1 MRVRILIVL
10 LLVAASALAYQF
22 SPFRSRQVDR
32 VVINKSTRTLTTFH
46 GNRKLKTYH
55 VELGRNPVGAK
66 TEEGDLKT
74 PEGIYAIDGHKAD
87 SDYHLA
93 LHISYPSTA
102 DRAQA
107 EARGLTPG
115 EDVEI
120 HGWPNDFQSS
130 GWQPST
136 DWTAGCAA
144 VSNAEIEELYRLV
157 PDGTVV
163 EIRP

>member
-1 MRVRILIVL
+1 MRARIIIVF
-10 LLVAASALAYQF
+10 LVIAASALAYRF
-22 SPFRSRQVDR
+22 WPFGGRQVDR
-32 VVINKSTRTLTTFH
+32 IVINKSTRTLTTFH

-55 VELGRNPVGAK
+55 VELGRNPVGPK

-74 PEGIYAIDGHKAD
+74 PEGIYTIDGHKAE

-107 EARGLTPG
+107 EAHSVTPG

-120 HGWPNDFQSS
+120 HGWPNDFQST
-130 GWQPST
+130 GWQPSS

-144 VSNAEIEELYRLV
+144 VSNSEIEELFRLV

>member
-1 MRVRILIVL
+1 MRARILIAL
-10 LLVAASALAYQF
+10 LVVAASALAYQF
-22 SPFRSRQVDR
+22 LPFRSRQVDR
-32 VVINKSTRTLTTFH
+32 IVINKSTRTLITFH

-55 VELGRNPVGAK
+55 VELGHNPVGAK

-74 PEGIYAIDGHKAD
+74 PEGVYTIDGHKAN

-107 EARGLTPG
+107 EARSVPPG
-115 EDVEI
+115 EDIEI
-120 HGWPNDFQSS
+120 HGWPNGFQST
-130 GWQPST
+130 GWQPSA

-144 VSNAEIEELYRLV
+144 VTDSEIEELYKLV
-157 PDGTVV
+157 PDGTTV